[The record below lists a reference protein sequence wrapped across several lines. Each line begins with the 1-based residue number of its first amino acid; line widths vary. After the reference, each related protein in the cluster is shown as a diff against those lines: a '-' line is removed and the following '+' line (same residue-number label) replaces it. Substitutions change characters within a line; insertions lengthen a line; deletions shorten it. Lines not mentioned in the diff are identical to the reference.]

1 MSDIINAI
9 CTFIG
14 VCMDLI
20 LLIVYMKKL
29 ELKLSKKTQ
38 WIVYGGYEIIVVS
51 LILLE
56 IPFMARITIVIVIAS
71 IIVRCFYK
79 VIDVFSI
86 IK

>member
-79 VIDVFSI
+79 VILNYSRSA
-86 IK
+86 